1 MSYGSSP
8 HRVGALATTLVVAGT
23 LAGCAVTDECRLAAC
38 RDDAKITAEVRTLI
52 NANPALASPN
62 LIRVHTRDHVV
73 YLTGQVNTDLVRSI
87 ADSLAGTAAGVTRVV
102 DSIGI
107 DDVGG

>member
-1 MSYGSSP
+1 
-8 HRVGALATTLVVAGT
+8 LVVAGT

>member
-1 MSYGSSP
+1 MIYARSP
-8 HRVGALATTLVVAGT
+8 RRSGASAATVVVAVA
-23 LAGCAVTDECRLAAC
+23 LAGCTVTDECRFVAC

-62 LIRVHTRDHVV
+62 MIRVQTRDHVV

-87 ADSLAGTAAGVTRVV
+87 ADSVAGTVVGVTGVV